1 MAGGRLRRPP
11 RLGKKTGRKG
21 EGVGE
26 AYKRKNPSRLSSRAG
41 RGGAARDGSR
51 APSPV
56 GPERIV
62 GLEFDAGL

>member
-11 RLGKKTGRKG
+11 RLGKKRG
-21 EGVGE
+21 E
-26 AYKRKNPSRLSSRAG
+26 KG
-41 RGGAARDGSR
+41 RGSARPTNEKTLVDCRAERGGRGAARDGSR